1 MVACPYL
8 TKEGIELNITRKIT
22 YLCTPTYYSLFV
34 YLLRKARGSSCSC
47 VHLQYMLTQTLLP
60 SALCYN
66 VQLYIYICNWDAFI
80 CGCTCHLLHLGHDEP
95 HYWKL
100 QSLPSL
106 HLLTNV
112 SWFADK
118 FLQSQSK
125 LTNFGKI

>member
-8 TKEGIELNITRKIT
+8 TKEGIELNTPRKIT
-22 YLCTPTYYSLFV
+22 YLHTPTYYSI
-34 YLLRKARGSSCSC
+34 YSIIEESKRKLMQLCTSTVHANRNSCTFC
-47 VHLQYMLTQTLLP
+47 PVLQCTTIF
-60 SALCYN
+60 
-66 VQLYIYICNWDAFI
+66 IYICNWDTYI

-95 HYWKL
+95 HCWKL